1 MLLCPASLVV
11 IAAATRYRVR
21 RRGFAMSTNPK
32 SVGGIDGVEALPKR
46 GAMTGQKIRD
56 WVMQRDSGLCQ
67 PCAKSGA
74 VSAGQEVNYIDPKA
88 QVKRPGWTGEQMDA
102 RENLQAICRAC
113 HAAKAA
119 RETRG
124 LLAHLCPDRLS
135 QGLNAAGR
143 AFTKRSIQ
151 LAECFGVASHSVK
164 TVF

>member
-1 MLLCPASLVV
+1 
-11 IAAATRYRVR
+11 
-21 RRGFAMSTNPK
+21 
-32 SVGGIDGVEALPKR
+32 
-46 GAMTGQKIRD
+46 
-56 WVMQRDSGLCQ
+56 MQRDSGLCQ